1 MRNRLPEEA
10 ITQAAKKVAA
20 SMQVSLP
27 IPEECHHEFTPGFE
41 NDMQQLISQVKK
53 KYRVRRYLQHIAA
66 ACLAATIG
74 LSAWLA
80 FDSGA
85 RAAVLQ
91 WMKTVYEKSV
101 VYEFFSSG
109 DEQEESA
116 YRLGW
121 VPEGYCLEGQMDGNG
136 LAVITYKNNEDF
148 INFIYT
154 HSAGGGQAELFTGE
168 VEAEPVTVNG
178 NAGDFYLSETP
189 SESNNLVWF
198 DETNNIWFSISGFVD
213 KESMLRMAEHIE
225 KVPLSNTTN

>member
-1 MRNRLPEEA
+1 MKDNLADE
-10 ITQAAKKVAA
+10 TLTNAAKKVAE
-20 SMQVSLP
+20 SMKASLP
-27 IPEECHHEFTPGFE
+27 PPDECHHEFSPDFEQNMQKLINQTKRRQYIHKYFQNIAVATLVVVIGF
-41 NDMQQLISQVKK
+41 S
-53 KYRVRRYLQHIAA
+53 
-66 ACLAATIG
+66 T
-74 LSAWLA
+74 WLA
-80 FDSGA
+80 IDSEA
-85 RAAVLQ
+85 HATVIR
-91 WMKTVYEKSV
+91 WIKTVYEKSV

-121 VPEGYCLEGQMDGNG
+121 VPEGYCFENQTDGNG

-178 NAGDFYLSETP
+178 NAGEFYLSETP

-198 DETNNIWFSISGFVD
+198 DKTNNVWFSISGFVD